1 MAVEKVNEAEL
12 KRCRKD
18 LDLIRNEIAKS
29 VVGQKRVVDGFLRA
43 ILARGHVL
51 VEGEPGEGKTLL
63 ASAFLETFNLDTG
76 RIQMTADI
84 MPEDVR
90 FAYNLLQE
98 GGTELKNLKV
108 DKGSLF
114 AQLILID
121 EINRAQPKTQ
131 SVLLEPMEE
140 GTISYERKTIKMRQP
155 YMVVATA
162 NPVETS
168 TGGVFDL
175 PPAACDRFMLKDL
188 YPYPNVELL
197 KKIYTRD
204 RRHFSL
210 EKIFPSG
217 DEILEAQNFVAEFRL
232 RYDEHHYIVEYIA
245 RIINCIRNSGLI
257 RHDEEKGSG
266 YGPTPRAGEDLL
278 DSAAAYVFLHREE
291 RKVKHITFDD
301 ILRLVYPTVRF
312 KFVFDPRKRAEAREL
327 GINSNDDLIRIALD
341 RTPIPIGL
349 KKIKKD

>member
-1 MAVEKVNEAEL
+1 MKEEAVRKILEK
-12 KRCRKD
+12 CRRAREEIHRKIIG
-18 LDLIRNEIAKS
+18 LDGHITLLFVTLLAKGHILI
-29 VVGQKRVVDGFLRA
+29 
-43 ILARGHVL
+43 
-51 VEGEPGEGKTLL
+51 EGEPGEGKSLL
-63 ASAFLETFNLDTG
+63 ASAFLEIFNLDAS

-84 MPEDVR
+84 MPEDIR

-108 DKGSLF
+108 DRGSLF

-140 GTISYERKTIKMRQP
+140 GTISYERKTIKMKQP
-155 YMVVATA
+155 YMVIATA

-168 TGGVFDL
+168 TGGVFEL

-188 YPYPNVELL
+188 YPYPNIELL
-197 KKIYTRD
+197 KKIYVRD
-204 RRHFSL
+204 RRHLSL
-210 EKIFPSG
+210 EKIFMSG
-217 DEILEAQNFVAEFRL
+217 DEILEAQNFVTEFRL
-232 RYDEHHYIVEYIA
+232 RYDEHHYIIEYIA
-245 RIINCIRNSGLI
+245 RLINCIRQSGLI

-278 DSAAAYVFLHREE
+278 DAAAAYVVLHWQE
-291 RKVKHITFDD
+291 RQIKHVTFDD
-301 ILRLVYPTVRF
+301 VLQLVYPTVRF

-327 GINSNDDLIRIALD
+327 GINSNDDLIRIAIAN
-341 RTPIPIGL
+341 TPIPIGL
-349 KKIKKD
+349 KKVKAVRP

>member
-1 MAVEKVNEAEL
+1 MKEEALKKILEKYRRVREEIH
-12 KRCRKD
+12 RKIIG
-18 LDLIRNEIAKS
+18 LDEHITMLFVALFAK
-29 VVGQKRVVDGFLRA
+29 
-43 ILARGHVL
+43 GHVL
-51 VEGEPGEGKTLL
+51 IEGEPGEGKTLL

-108 DKGSLF
+108 NRGSLF

-140 GTISYERKTIKMRQP
+140 GTISYERKTIKMKQP
-155 YMVVATA
+155 YMVIATA

-188 YPYPNVELL
+188 YPYPNMELL
-197 KKIYTRD
+197 RKIYVRD

-210 EKIFPSG
+210 EKIFLSG
-217 DEILEAQNFVAEFRL
+217 DEILEVQNFVTEFRL

-245 RIINCIRNSGLI
+245 RLINCIRNSGLI
-257 RHDEEKGSG
+257 RHDKEKGSG

-278 DSAAAYVFLHREE
+278 DAAAAYVVLHWQE
-291 RKVKHITFDD
+291 RQIKHVTFDD
-301 ILRLVYPTVRF
+301 VLRLVYPTVRF
-312 KFVFDPRKRAEAREL
+312 KFVLDQRKIAEAREL
-327 GINSNDDLIRIALD
+327 NINSNDDLIRIAVAS
-341 RTPIPIGL
+341 TPIPVGV
-349 KKIKKD
+349 KKVKAV